1 MNNFAK
7 IIIAASLALGAA
19 SASAAGSNIVGDYA
33 NSTKTF
39 RTHATVS
46 QEAAYQLGL
55 ETLQQIAG
63 KSSMELAKGL
73 PGGVI
78 AGTAQVTG
86 NGHVRVA
93 EQLNAG
99 GAREFVAMVSVPVSY
114 KVVDSE
120 R

>member
-1 MNNFAK
+1 MKNFAK

-19 SASAAGSNIVGDYA
+19 SVSAAGSNIVGDYA
-33 NSTKTF
+33 SSTKTF
-39 RTHATVS
+39 RTNATVS

-55 ETLQQIAG
+55 ETLQQIAA
-63 KSSMELAKGL
+63 KPSMNLALGL

-78 AGTAQVTG
+78 DGTAQVAGSG
-86 NGHVRVA
+86 NVRVA
-93 EQLNAG
+93 EQLNAN

-114 KVVDSE
+114 KVIDSE